1 MKMQSFIIRFLI
13 FFIPL
18 AIFMFIMT
26 WIGITKNVF
35 LTILLSLAF
44 VWMIQ
49 AIYNIVL
56 NRKS

>member
-49 AIYNIVL
+49 
-56 NRKS
+56 

>member
-26 WIGITKNVF
+26 CIGITKNVF

-49 AIYNIVL
+49 AIYKIVL

>member
-13 FFIPL
+13 FFIQL

-49 AIYNIVL
+49 AIYKIVL

>member
-13 FFIPL
+13 CFIPF

-49 AIYNIVL
+49 AIYKIVL